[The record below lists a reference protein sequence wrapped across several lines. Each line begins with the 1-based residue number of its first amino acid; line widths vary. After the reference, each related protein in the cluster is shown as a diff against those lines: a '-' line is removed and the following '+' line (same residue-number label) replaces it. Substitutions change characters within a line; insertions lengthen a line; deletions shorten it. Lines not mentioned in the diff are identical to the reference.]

1 MKIAFAVKNNALF
14 SRAQALG
21 MTLEEESEHSP
32 PNVGIFLLLFSYS
45 AK

>member
-21 MTLEEESEHSP
+21 MTLEEESDHSP
-32 PNVGIFLLLFSYS
+32 PNVGNFFFLFSYS
-45 AK
+45 TK